1 MRILTIFILSVLTLV
16 SQPASI
22 EKLNKAQQQQQPQP
36 QSINSNSVASNTNL
50 IKNSKLT
57 NEDEIGNELSSLLKP
72 SEAKTISIIM
82 QTLLPSMFGLFSNI
96 TSDDYKANFKEPCR
110 FDTLLDVFKNLP
122 PYFDL
127 IATKYPNKPDLVAY
141 YSMQLASTFL
151 VNNGSLTMACLYNML
166 SLQTRLMTFSLDI
179 MDNPE
184 KNPQLVGLF
193 GIFMKPVMGMLKKN
207 SMMKIIE
214 HVDRYDKNDDFST
227 VYLFN
232 MLNVLYCAIGG
243 VGILA
248 NMLLVVLLRRSS
260 IVAKKRKELAQ
271 KVKPTSKDVKMSKNQ
286 EQLQLQLQHS
296 SMLEQ
301 SKLNKSANGKQAWV
315 IILRMVLFNGKL
327 CVVRN
332 F

>member
-286 EQLQLQLQHS
+286 EQLQLQHS

>member
-1 MRILTIFILSVLTLV
+1 MRILTIFILSVLALV

-22 EKLNKAQQQQQPQP
+22 EKLNKAQQQSQP

-72 SEAKTISIIM
+72 NEAKTISIIM

-248 NMLLVVLLRRSS
+248 NILLVILLRRSS

-271 KVKPTSKDVKMSKNQ
+271 KVKPTSKDIKMSKNQ
-286 EQLQLQLQHS
+286 EQLQLQHS
-296 SMLEQ
+296 SILEQ

-315 IILRMVLFNGKL
+315 IIFKND
-327 CVVRN
+327 
-332 F
+332 FI

>member
-327 CVVRN
+327 CLVRN
-332 F
+332 

>member
-286 EQLQLQLQHS
+286 EQLQLQHS

-327 CVVRN
+327 CLVRN
-332 F
+332 

>member
-1 MRILTIFILSVLTLV
+1 MRILTIFILSVLALV

-22 EKLNKAQQQQQPQP
+22 EKLNKAQQQSQP

-248 NMLLVVLLRRSS
+248 NILLVILLRRSS

-271 KVKPTSKDVKMSKNQ
+271 KVKPTSKDIKMSKNQ
-286 EQLQLQLQHS
+286 EQLQLQHS
-296 SMLEQ
+296 SILEQ
-301 SKLNKSANGKQAWV
+301 SKLNTSANVKHAWV
-315 IILRMVLFNGKL
+315 IIFKND
-327 CVVRN
+327 
-332 F
+332 FI

>member
-1 MRILTIFILSVLTLV
+1 MRILTIFILSVLALV

-22 EKLNKAQQQQQPQP
+22 EKLNKAQQQSQP

-248 NMLLVVLLRRSS
+248 NILLVILLRRSS

-271 KVKPTSKDVKMSKNQ
+271 KVKPTSKDIKMSKNQ
-286 EQLQLQLQHS
+286 EQLQLQHS
-296 SMLEQ
+296 SILEQ

-315 IILRMVLFNGKL
+315 IIFKND
-327 CVVRN
+327 
-332 F
+332 FI